1 MVQRSNKIR
10 DSPQWRYKDDDIPGV
25 LRDPPDE
32 EKGRWVRWTDPADN
46 RDPEGELSYGNDQAA
61 LMWFTGT

>member
-32 EKGRWVRWTDPADN
+32 EKDDRCAGPTLQTIVIRNANYPMAMTR
-46 RDPEGELSYGNDQAA
+46 AA